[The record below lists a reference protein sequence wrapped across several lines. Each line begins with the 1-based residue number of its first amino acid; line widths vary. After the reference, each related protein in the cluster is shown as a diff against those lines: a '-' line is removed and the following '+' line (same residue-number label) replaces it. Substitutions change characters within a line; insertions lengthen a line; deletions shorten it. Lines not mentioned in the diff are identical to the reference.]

1 MADLDRDKVIEEG
14 WPSNTWMAY
23 MKQYIRGLTSKDFVN
38 MSRAETFCIEYYFL
52 IAKYEA
58 LEETFGEEM
67 WKNPNAPE
75 ESDEWALPSDSDA

>member
-1 MADLDRDKVIEEG
+1 MPALSIEDA
-14 WPSNTWMAY
+14 WPSKTWMAY

-67 WKNPNAPE
+67 YKPHAPTGP
-75 ESDEWALPSDSDA
+75 DEWALPSDSDA